1 MREGEA
7 KSAPSEDINN
17 VPVLLCYI
25 SLGLIQNS
33 DINSASSN
41 IKEEKKPE
49 GLGRGGR
56 SFKCIKSCPK
66 YPLL

>member
-1 MREGEA
+1 VREGEA

-17 VPVLLCYI
+17 VPLLLCYI

-41 IKEEKKPE
+41 IKEEKEARGVGKGG
-49 GLGRGGR
+49 GL
-56 SFKCIKSCPK
+56 CIHKK
-66 YPLL
+66 

>member
-1 MREGEA
+1 VREGEA

-41 IKEEKKPE
+41 IKEGKKPE
-49 GLGRGGR
+49 GLGRRGAL
-56 SFKCIKSCPK
+56 
-66 YPLL
+66 YT